1 MSNDT
6 DLKDWQL
13 LAQFSQL
20 FRGVSDGFSDEVD
33 VHRGQAIV
41 LCTVV
46 KRDGM
51 TQSEIATELSIQGA
65 TVTNMLQRMEEAGLV
80 IRRRDPDDNRLVRVY
95 ITPEGREKELAINR
109 QFQTMQEML
118 FTGMSEE
125 ERAGLR
131 RLLGQMIQNMSV
143 RA

>member
-1 MSNDT
+1 MPNDT
-6 DLKDWQL
+6 DLKDWLL

-41 LCTVV
+41 LCTVI

-65 TVTNMLQRMEEAGLV
+65 TVTNMLQRMEDSGLV
-80 IRRRDPDDNRLVRVY
+80 VRRRDPDDNRLVRVY
-95 ITPEGREKELAINR
+95 ITSEGREKEQAINQ
-109 QFQTMQEML
+109 QFQTMQAML
-118 FTGMSEE
+118 FAGMGED
-125 ERAGLR
+125 ERAALR
-131 RLLGQMIQNMSV
+131 RFLGQMIQNMSV